1 MEHGTWNRQPSLFT
15 TQLQAASGNR
25 VVSMGHNYVDCDAC
39 STALR
44 TLLVHDSIQ
53 GPRYHRLEL
62 VPTPW
67 LRFATGHD
75 VFVSFPLP
83 ASRRFVFFGIIT
95 GFYCMHVPSLPSSR
109 LLPDYRDAVSLSH
122 LDLHV
127 TGKIC
132 PSPPTSRFKQ
142 LDLEIHALTSVV
154 GPERSTT
161 RTARLSSLVQTQCP
175 SSTATV
181 TA

>member
-75 VFVSFPLP
+75 VFVSLPLA
-83 ASRRFVFFGIIT
+83 ASRRVVFFGIVT
-95 GFYCMHVPSLPSSR
+95 GCTGCTPEPNSSSISPAKPYQVYCMHVPSLPSSR
-109 LLPDYRDAVSLSH
+109 LLPDYRDADFLSH
-122 LDLHV
+122 LDQHV

-132 PSPPTSRFKQ
+132 PSPPTSRIEQ
-142 LDLEIHALTSVV
+142 VSYTNLPAHACCQFASM
-154 GPERSTT
+154 
-161 RTARLSSLVQTQCP
+161 AR
-175 SSTATV
+175 
-181 TA
+181 